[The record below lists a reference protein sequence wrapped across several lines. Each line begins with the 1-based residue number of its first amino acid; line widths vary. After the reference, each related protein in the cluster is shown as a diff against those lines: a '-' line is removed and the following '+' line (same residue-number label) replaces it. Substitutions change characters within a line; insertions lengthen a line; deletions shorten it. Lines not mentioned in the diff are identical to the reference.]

1 MSKIIRTVLG
11 DIHPND
17 VGIILPHEHLIAF
30 PPVRVRPDIDYRLPS
45 VENAIREVQDFHDA
59 GGSMICEMATHG
71 YGRDVHALRKIS
83 EKTGVHILST
93 TGFVFENIY
102 PNLAFNSTEEE
113 LVELF
118 VSNITEGL
126 DGTEIKAGWVKC
138 GSSYEKVTGTEKKV
152 IRAAAKAALRTGVSV
167 TTHSTKGSMVFAQ
180 VELLTSEGLPPTRIN
195 IGHLDRYTLQPGY
208 LFKLARTGVYFAF
221 DNVGKLKYAPDSL
234 RVEMIKML
242 IGEGFVNQLL
252 LSTDSGRQSYF
263 KSYGGWPGFAYFIN
277 TFIPM
282 MREAGISD
290 EDIHTI
296 TAENPKNFIAFEP
309 L

>member
-11 DIHPND
+11 DIDPNE
-17 VGIILPHEHLIAF
+17 VGVILPHEHLIAF
-30 PPVRVRPDIDYRLPS
+30 PPVRVRPDLDYRLPS
-45 VENAIREVQDFHDA
+45 VENAIKEVSDYHDA

-71 YGRDVHALRKIS
+71 YGRDVSALQEIS
-83 EKTGVHILST
+83 RATGVHILST
-93 TGFVFENIY
+93 TGFVFESIY
-102 PNLAFNSTEEE
+102 PNLAFNATEEE

-118 VSNITEGL
+118 VRDITQGM
-126 DGTEIKAGWVKC
+126 DGSDVKAGWVKC

-152 IRAAAKAALRTGVSV
+152 IRAAAKAALRTGVSI
-167 TTHSTKGSMVFAQ
+167 TTHTSKGSMVFAQ
-180 VELLTSEGLPPTRIN
+180 VELLTAEGLSPSRIN

-234 RVEMIKML
+234 RIEMLKML
-242 IGEGFVNQLL
+242 IAEGFGKQIL

-263 KSYGGWPGFAYFIN
+263 KSYGGWPGFAYVLN

-282 MREAGISD
+282 MQAAGISE
-290 EDIHTI
+290 EDIHALTV
-296 TAENPKNFIAFEP
+296 TNPRNFIAFEP
-309 L
+309 I

>member
-1 MSKIIRTVLG
+1 MTKIIRTVLG
-11 DIHPND
+11 DIDPD
-17 VGIILPHEHLIAF
+17 EVGVILPHEHLIAF

-45 VENAIREVQDFHDA
+45 VENAIKEVVDYHEA

-71 YGRDVHALRKIS
+71 YGRDVRALQEIS
-83 EKTGVHILST
+83 RSTGVHILST
-93 TGFVFENIY
+93 TGFVFESIY
-102 PNLAFNSTEEE
+102 PNLAFNATEEE

-118 VSNITEGL
+118 VRNITEGM
-126 DGTEIKAGWVKC
+126 DGTDVKAGWVKC

-167 TTHSTKGSMVFAQ
+167 TTHTSKGSMVFAQ
-180 VELLTSEGLPPTRIN
+180 VELLTAEGLPPNRIN

-221 DNVGKLKYAPDSL
+221 DNVGKLKYAPDSQ
-234 RVEMIKML
+234 RIEMLNML
-242 IGEGFVNQLL
+242 INEGFVNQIL

-263 KSYGGWPGFAYFIN
+263 KSYGGWPGFAYVLN

-282 MREAGISD
+282 MKQAGISD
-290 EDIHTI
+290 ADIHAMTV
-296 TAENPKNFIAFEP
+296 TNPRKFIAFEP